1 MTIPDFTDIERM
13 HAEWSKTDKAAK
25 IAWLIKE
32 RMRLNGLANQMAQ
45 HVSANGG
52 FMNEAERAEARL
64 LLDMIQS
71 VDAEGRKVFG
81 DIQNDAF
88 KEIVKELIKM

>member
-1 MTIPDFTDIERM
+1 
-13 HAEWSKTDKAAK
+13 
-25 IAWLIKE
+25 
-32 RMRLNGLANQMAQ
+32 MAQ

-52 FMNEAERAEARL
+52 FMNEAEMAEARQL
-64 LLDMIQS
+64 LEMLQF

-88 KEIVKELIKM
+88 KEIVKGLMKM